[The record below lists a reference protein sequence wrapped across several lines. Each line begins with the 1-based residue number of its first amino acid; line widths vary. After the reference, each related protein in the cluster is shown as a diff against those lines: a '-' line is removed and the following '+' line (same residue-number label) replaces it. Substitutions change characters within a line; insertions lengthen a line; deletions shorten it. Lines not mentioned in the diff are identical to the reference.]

1 VCATQAYA
9 DRGNYSG
16 GSVTQRCQAPLRIR
30 VEALVKANPPRQP
43 ISAMLTQC
51 QTWRWRLVYG
61 IRNEIAAVSS
71 KALPF
76 PAMVAFPWECFGN
89 THGIM
94 QYSGVI
100 FQGGRFFMEN

>member
-1 VCATQAYA
+1 
-9 DRGNYSG
+9 
-16 GSVTQRCQAPLRIR
+16 
-30 VEALVKANPPRQP
+30 
-43 ISAMLTQC
+43 MLTQC